1 MARTLTAI
9 NPAIDL
15 PLVLGSEKI
24 SAYNPPTTA
33 VGEEAKIPENSLKI
47 TIAAK
52 LGATAQARLKIVYP
66 ANVQIITGRLPYV
79 SDNGPKKIGPRIY
92 PIK

>member
-1 MARTLTAI
+1 MVRCLTAI

-24 SAYNPPTTA
+24 SAYNPPTIA
-33 VGEEAKIPENSLKI
+33 VGEEAKIPENCLKI

-66 ANVQIITGRLPYV
+66 ANDHIITGRMPYV
-79 SDNGPKKIGPRIY
+79 SDNGPKRIVPRLY